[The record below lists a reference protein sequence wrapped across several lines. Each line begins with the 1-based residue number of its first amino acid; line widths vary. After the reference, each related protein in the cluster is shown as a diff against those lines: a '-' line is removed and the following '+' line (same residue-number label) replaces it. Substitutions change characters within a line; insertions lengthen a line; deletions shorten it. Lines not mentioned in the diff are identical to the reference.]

1 MRLTPILIQEGRK
14 EDLRK
19 KYSFKFKEYPETLD
33 FIFGISDLADTN
45 FKYADFILRELS
57 PNDDTDEIEEI
68 VELVKDFDRFKQSLE
83 VKDINQYDLESL
95 QRAIKKHTESS
106 KSQSNKFDT
115 SDVKKIYEDVNVLI
129 VRPLTHKASCKYGS
143 GTRWCTTQQD
153 PTYFFNYTTEKQALY
168 YIILKKFDINN
179 KFYKIAIHLKPNDIT
194 WYDAT
199 DQTMSER
206 EIEVFNLGAPKIIQT
221 IKDDYTK
228 YLHNMA
234 VGFFENLFNPAAY
247 ESLDISS
254 AFGDINHKV
263 GIEFLHASIIPDKP
277 GYAKMN
283 MNISVDGE
291 NITQYTVL
299 LNYET
304 GNFIYFKVGFE
315 DNNEIKPDI
324 DFKFDD
330 LGFEFRFG
338 LQRYNLESDKDLKK
352 YFEELCYDIT
362 KNLIWPMKKVHKFTM
377 LIHDGNITWTP
388 NRGSYG
394 FTFKQNKGLIKKL
407 VDYFDSGNDNG
418 TKLDFLEYIG
428 ILDKKVINGKPYYSR
443 KGQNDW
449 HISSA
454 WRGQHSGFFNSAKLA
469 GIIEY
474 QRVAGNQFI
483 LKPGPNFDT
492 FKAGELKALKSF

>member
-19 KYSFKFKEYPETLD
+19 KYTEKFKEYPDFLD
-33 FIFGISDLADTN
+33 FILGISDLADTN
-45 FKYADFILRELS
+45 FKYADFVLRELP
-57 PNDDTDEIEEI
+57 PNDDADEVDEII
-68 VELVKDFDRFKQSLE
+68 ELVKDFDRFKQSLE
-83 VKDINQYDLESL
+83 VKDINQYDLDGL
-95 QRAIKKHTESS
+95 RMAIKKHTESS
-106 KSQSNKFDT
+106 KSQSNKFDP
-115 SDVKKIYEDVNVLI
+115 SEVKKIYEDANVLI

-143 GTRWCTTQQD
+143 GTRWCTTHQD
-153 PTYFFNYTTEKQALY
+153 PEYFFKYTTSKEGLY
-168 YIILKKFDINN
+168 YIILKKFDISN

-206 EIEVFNLGAPKIIQT
+206 EVEVFNLGAPKIIQT
-221 IKDDYTK
+221 IKQDYSN
-228 YLHNMA
+228 YLENLA
-234 VGFFENLFNPAAY
+234 IGFFKNLFNPVAY
-247 ESLDISS
+247 EYNDISG

-263 GIEFLHASIIPDKP
+263 GLEFMNASLIPDKP
-277 GYAKMN
+277 GYAKME
-283 MNISVDGE
+283 MNISIDEE
-291 NITQYTVL
+291 NISQYTVL
-299 LNYET
+299 LKYET
-304 GNFIYFKVGFE
+304 SQFIYFKVGFE

-324 DFKFDD
+324 DFNFDE
-330 LGFEFRFG
+330 LVFAFQFG
-338 LQRYNLESDKDLKK
+338 LQRYNLESDKDLKRF
-352 YFEELCYDIT
+352 FEELCYDIT
-362 KNLIWPMKKVHKFTM
+362 KNLIWHMKKVHKFTR

-407 VDYFDSGNDNG
+407 VDYFDSGYDNG

-428 ILDKKVINGKPYYSR
+428 LLDKKVINGKPYYSR

-449 HISSA
+449 HISSK

-474 QRVAGNQFI
+474 VKDGHQFI
-483 LKPGPNFDT
+483 MKPGPNFEA
-492 FKAGELKALKSF
+492 FKAGELKSL

>member
-19 KYSFKFKEYPETLD
+19 KYTDKFKEYPETLD

-45 FKYADFILRELS
+45 FKYADFVLRELH
-57 PNDDTDEIEEI
+57 PNDDTDEIEEV

-83 VKDINQYDLESL
+83 VKDINQYDFFGLKGVID
-95 QRAIKKHTESS
+95 RHKASS
-106 KSQSNKFDT
+106 KSFIKNIDT
-115 SDVKKIYEDVNVLI
+115 SEAKKLYEDKNVLI
-129 VRPLTHKASCKYGS
+129 VKPLTHSASCKYGA
-143 GTRWCTTQQD
+143 GTRWCTTHQD
-153 PTYFFNYTTEKQALY
+153 PEYFFKYTEPKQGLY
-168 YIILKKFDINN
+168 YVILKKFDKTN
-179 KFYKIAIHLKPNDIT
+179 KFYKIAIHLKSNDIT

-247 ESLDISS
+247 EYIDISS
-254 AFGDINHKV
+254 AFGDISHKV
-263 GIEFLHASIIPDKP
+263 GIEYLHAGIIRDKP
-277 GYAKMN
+277 GYAKMD
-283 MNISVDGE
+283 MNISVDEE
-291 NITQYTVL
+291 NISQYTVL

-304 GNFIYFKVGFE
+304 GQFIYFKVGFK
-315 DNNEIKPDI
+315 DNNEIKPEI

-330 LGFEFRFG
+330 LVFKFQFG
-338 LQRYNLESDKDLKK
+338 LQRYNLESDEDLKR

-362 KNLIWPMKKVHKFTM
+362 KNLIWHMKKIHSFTR

-388 NRGSYG
+388 RRGSYG
-394 FTFKQNKGLIKKL
+394 FTFKRNSGLIKQL
-407 VDYFDSGNDNG
+407 VDYFDSGYDNG

-428 ILDKKVINGKPYYSR
+428 LLDKKVINGKPYYSR

-449 HISSA
+449 HISSK

-474 QRVAGNQFI
+474 TKDGNQFI
-483 LKPGPNFDT
+483 MKPGPNFEAY
-492 FKAGELKALKSF
+492 KAGELKAL